1 LVQVVQVEL
10 AHRVGLMVQIQSSA
24 QLHQLVVVEVEC
36 KLATLVHQEDLAAV
50 AAAVMELV
58 FRLILLEQEPHLQF
72 KVTMAETA
80 AMILEQLLVA
90 AAAAELG
97 PLELIIILQLVATVE
112 VVFHL
117 QLQAHQFSVLAAAEV
132 L

>member
-36 KLATLVHQEDLAAV
+36 KLATLVHQEDLAEV
-50 AAAVMELV
+50 AAAGMELV

>member
-1 LVQVVQVEL
+1 LVQVVQVDL
-10 AHRVGLMVQIQSSA
+10 AHRVGLMVQIQSLA
-24 QLHQLVVVEVEC
+24 QLPQLVVVKVEC
-36 KLATLVHQEDLAAV
+36 KLATLVHQEDLAEVAV
-50 AAAVMELV
+50 AVMELV

-80 AMILEQLLVA
+80 AMILEQLLEA